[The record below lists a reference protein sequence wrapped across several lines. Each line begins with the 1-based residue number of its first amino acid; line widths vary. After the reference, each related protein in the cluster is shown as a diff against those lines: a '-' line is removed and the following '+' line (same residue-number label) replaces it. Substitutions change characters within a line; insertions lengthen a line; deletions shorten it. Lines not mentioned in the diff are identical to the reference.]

1 VGGVAHNLSVIVK
14 LWETGSLVS
23 SGLAYARD
31 RAYEQAE
38 GVVARQS
45 RDVERIYE
53 TDELVAKLR
62 RLADAIEAGSPFR
75 IQIAGERI
83 RVPARA
89 QFSIEH
95 ERGDDEEEIEFQFK
109 WALETEPISAT
120 DDEPMV

>member
-1 VGGVAHNLSVIVK
+1 MAK
-14 LWETGSLVS
+14 
-23 SGLAYARD
+23 
-31 RAYEQAE
+31 
-38 GVVARQS
+38 QS

-62 RLADAIEAGSPFR
+62 RLADALETGSAFR

-89 QFSIEH
+89 EFSIEH
-95 ERGDDEEEIEFQFK
+95 ERGADEEEIEFQFK
-109 WALETEPISAT
+109 WALETEPTPAT

>member
-1 VGGVAHNLSVIVK
+1 VGVGILRERVHGQ
-14 LWETGSLVS
+14 EE
-23 SGLAYARD
+23 D
-31 RAYEQAE
+31 
-38 GVVARQS
+38 VVAGQS

-62 RLADAIEAGSPFR
+62 RLADALETGSPFR

-89 QFSIEH
+89 EFSIEH

-109 WALETEPISAT
+109 WTLETEPTSAT